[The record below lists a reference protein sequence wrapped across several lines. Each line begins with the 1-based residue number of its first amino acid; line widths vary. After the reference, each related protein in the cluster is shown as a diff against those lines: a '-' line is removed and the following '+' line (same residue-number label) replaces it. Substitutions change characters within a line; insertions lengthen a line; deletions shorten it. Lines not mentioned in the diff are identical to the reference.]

1 MKKQNT
7 VYVILIV
14 AAVIVVYLMGNIGT
28 QSIVPCSV
36 TFRSSEDIAAFN
48 LPKYIAIDIDHDGT
62 LEPFYYANQQTS
74 LDGVLLLR
82 SSQNHLNK
90 DWYYDAGSSYKYDK
104 IIVLSQS
111 KYLIYKNY
119 PSVAVIETSTTP
131 TEPYTSLGL
140 ETNSPVGCGIVPP
153 EPTCGDNIC
162 NGVETSSNC
171 PGDCPVTNP
180 CDYDHTCESGETQ
193 TNCPSDCGT
202 SPPNPCD
209 NDNTCEAGE
218 TVANCPGD
226 CEEVEPNTCTDTDG
240 GNFPLV
246 KGTISGIKDGSS
258 YSGNDYCM
266 KSDLLVEYSCR
277 GNEYFYEFHP
287 FAGTNYECVDGV
299 KVEKAAPCP
308 YENSDITTCE
318 LLASIYSDF
327 KQQTGIDRLCSL
339 TDVVGFAVALNNNYP
354 EEAARSV
361 DNADHCSVCGDGT
374 CEGYEENGYEGYG
387 VCEQDCASQTHP
399 ADTNRDSV
407 ISTTELITYAQKWID
422 GQISRPEL
430 ADAID
435 LWMVN

>member
-1 MKKQNT
+1 MMKKQNT

-153 EPTCGDNIC
+153 EPTCGDGAC
-162 NGVETSSNC
+162 NGAENC
-171 PGDCPVTNP
+171 ATCAADCGVCPVNP
-180 CDYDHTCESGETQ
+180 TCGDNVCEGTETAL
-193 TNCPSDCGT
+193 TCPNDCGSIT
-202 SPPNPCD
+202 EFCGD
-209 NDNTCEAGE
+209 FDV
-218 TVANCPGD
+218 TVIIAI
-226 CEEVEPNTCTDTDG
+226 
-240 GNFPLV
+240 
-246 KGTISGIKDGSS
+246 ISGIFAFI
-258 YSGNDYCM
+258 
-266 KSDLLVEYSCR
+266 LL
-277 GNEYFYEFHP
+277 
-287 FAGTNYECVDGV
+287 
-299 KVEKAAPCP
+299 
-308 YENSDITTCE
+308 
-318 LLASIYSDF
+318 LLIIR
-327 KQQTGIDRLCSL
+327 K
-339 TDVVGFAVALNNNYP
+339 
-354 EEAARSV
+354 
-361 DNADHCSVCGDGT
+361 
-374 CEGYEENGYEGYG
+374 
-387 VCEQDCASQTHP
+387 
-399 ADTNRDSV
+399 
-407 ISTTELITYAQKWID
+407 
-422 GQISRPEL
+422 
-430 ADAID
+430 
-435 LWMVN
+435 

>member
-153 EPTCGDNIC
+153 EPTCGDGAC
-162 NGVETSSNC
+162 NGAENC
-171 PGDCPVTNP
+171 ATCAADCGVCPVNPTCGDNVCEGTETALTCPNDCTTNP
-180 CDYDHTCESGETQ
+180 PPDAPWCD
-193 TNCPSDCGT
+193 
-202 SPPNPCD
+202 
-209 NDNTCEAGE
+209 
-218 TVANCPGD
+218 
-226 CEEVEPNTCTDTDG
+226 
-240 GNFPLV
+240 
-246 KGTISGIKDGSS
+246 
-258 YSGNDYCM
+258 
-266 KSDLLVEYSCR
+266 
-277 GNEYFYEFHP
+277 
-287 FAGTNYECVDGV
+287 
-299 KVEKAAPCP
+299 
-308 YENSDITTCE
+308 
-318 LLASIYSDF
+318 
-327 KQQTGIDRLCSL
+327 
-339 TDVVGFAVALNNNYP
+339 
-354 EEAARSV
+354 
-361 DNADHCSVCGDGT
+361 
-374 CEGYEENGYEGYG
+374 GYEDYALFDLNDEDACNNLAMNLGLYFVVLLGG
-387 VCEQDCASQTHP
+387 
-399 ADTNRDSV
+399 
-407 ISTTELITYAQKWID
+407 IFLIKTLGKK
-422 GQISRPEL
+422 
-430 ADAID
+430 
-435 LWMVN
+435 